1 MNKIVNQFVVFM
13 LMALRAL
20 LVILALVGCM
30 YIIGKTFGY
39 LNTLFF
45 IVFLIVS
52 VFLILNNFGSRK
64 KKGDDITY
72 NSKEFLTVSLLSI
85 MIAVGIYALY
95 ELIIQGYTSS
105 LLIIGIFALLVLMPG
120 WAIAHFFF
128 NRKDSVRLT
137 PTSIHIQDNNTA
149 HSFEFIDIKSLEVD
163 TSSFTIFLNNE
174 TKHNFNLFELNL
186 NQRDGVNIKKDIDV
200 LLKTD
205 QSNS

>member
-1 MNKIVNQFVVFM
+1 MKKIVNPFVVFM
-13 LMALRAL
+13 LMALRVL

-45 IVFLIVS
+45 IIFSIVTI
-52 VFLILNNFGSRK
+52 FLILNNFGSRK
-64 KKGDDITY
+64 KKGDDIIY
-72 NSKEFLTVSLLSI
+72 NSKELLSVSLLSI
-85 MIAVGIYALY
+85 IIAVGIYALY

-105 LLIIGIFALLVLMPG
+105 FLIIGIIALLVLMPG
-120 WAIAHFFF
+120 WAIGHFFN

-137 PTSIHIQDNNTA
+137 PTSIHIQDSNVPY
-149 HSFEFIDIKSLEVD
+149 SFEFIDIKSLEVD

-174 TKHNFNLFELNL
+174 TNHNFNLFELNL
-186 NQRDGVNIKKDIDV
+186 NHRDGVNIKKDIDV

>member
-45 IVFLIVS
+45 IVFSIVS
-52 VFLILNNFGSRK
+52 IFLILNNFGSRK
-64 KKGDDITY
+64 KKGDDIIY

-105 LLIIGIFALLVLMPG
+105 FLIIGIFTLLVLMPS
-120 WAIAHFFF
+120 WAIGHFFS

-137 PTSIHIQDNNTA
+137 PTSIHIQDSNVA
-149 HSFEFIDIKSLEVD
+149 YSFEFIDIKSLEVD

-174 TKHNFNLFELNL
+174 TNHNFNLFELNL
-186 NQRDGVNIKKDIDV
+186 NHRDGVNIKKDIDV

-205 QSNS
+205 QSKS